1 MGRSALEDRLEEIT
15 RAFVAQIVS
24 ALRNASFAD
33 VAALEVGSSAP
44 PRPTRPKAA
53 RTTSPT
59 RVSASPSSNSSS
71 RAGERERPRQ
81 TADRRAELGERV
93 IRALENAEHPLGV
106 RALSS
111 ELGVAPDLLAAPLRE
126 LRDAGKIAK
135 HGEKRATTY
144 SIA

>member
-1 MGRSALEDRLEEIT
+1 MGRSALEERLEEIT

-44 PRPTRPKAA
+44 KTGRGKAP
-53 RTTSPT
+53 RTTSPAT
-59 RVSASPSSNSSS
+59 RVSATPT
-71 RAGERERPRQ
+71 RGGERERPRQ